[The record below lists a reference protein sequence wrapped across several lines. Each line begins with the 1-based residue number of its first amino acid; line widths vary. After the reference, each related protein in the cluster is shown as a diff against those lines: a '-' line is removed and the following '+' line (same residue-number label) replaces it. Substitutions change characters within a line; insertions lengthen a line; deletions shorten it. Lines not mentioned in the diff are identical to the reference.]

1 MQDLLANVRPASGP
15 ELAATGLA
23 LQSMRAPLLM
33 GIVNLTPD
41 SFYDGGRHLD
51 PNAARLRIDAML
63 ERGADLLDLGAES
76 SRPGSH
82 PVPAAEQI
90 RRLEP
95 ALGHALA
102 VGARVSVDTTSPEVA
117 QFALGRGAQI
127 VNDVSCLRD
136 AELARV
142 CAAHGAWLV
151 IMHSRRP
158 MAEMTGFSQW
168 PDDAYADIVQDVRRD
183 WGLAAERAVQ
193 AGMAPS
199 KLIFDPGFGFSKN
212 ARHSY
217 ELLARLSEFR
227 SLGVPILSGP
237 SRKSFLASV
246 DGSPPEARLGGTI
259 AACLASARAGADVLR
274 VHDVH
279 EVRQALAVWS
289 RAEAAA
295 DDSSRLSFRARPAA
309 AEDGS

>member
-1 MQDLLANVRPASGP
+1 MQDLLANLMRPARAQP
-15 ELAATGLA
+15 A
-23 LQSMRAPLLM
+23 LGRAVPGVRLPLLM

-41 SFYDGGRHLD
+41 SFYDGGQNLE
-51 PNAARLRIDAML
+51 PKAAQTRIDAL
-63 ERGADLLDLGAES
+63 LAQGADVLDLGAES
-76 SRPGSH
+76 SRPGSL

-95 ALGHALA
+95 ALRHAVA
-102 VGARVSVDTTSPEVA
+102 SGACVSIDTTSPEVA
-117 QFALGRGAQI
+117 EFALSRGARL

-136 AELARV
+136 VELARV
-142 CAAHGAWLV
+142 SAAHGAWLV

-227 SLGVPILSGP
+227 TLGVPILSGP
-237 SRKSFLASV
+237 SRKSFLASA
-246 DGSPPEARLGGTI
+246 DGSPPEQRLGGTI
-259 AACLASARAGADVLR
+259 AACLVSARAGADLLR

-279 EVRQALAVWS
+279 EVRQALTVWA
-289 RAEAAA
+289 RAESGSIAAA
-295 DDSSRLSFRARPAA
+295 RAPSAHSAA
-309 AEDGS
+309 SGDGS